1 MNRLFQNS
9 TNNGRTGYEL
19 TSAAPNGSLRTVYNV
34 TKGRKTIRPGMARL
48 AAGQQGVVFLAST
61 DRAGKHKIIIK
72 VSPKDKAFSLA
83 NQAARVEYNIQKA
96 LYKVAPR
103 HIPKPIK
110 FFDQEKFIPVSE
122 FKNRR
127 TDVFEYKKQMIMYTE
142 YAHGGTLKSWL
153 RKMGDRVTDK
163 VMADMIRQVIST
175 LKKIHTKYPEFR
187 HNDLHLG
194 NILVDDTG
202 KKIRYLLTD
211 FGLSRLTRRGSNPV
225 INAGSY
231 RSSGITNATS
241 YKYDLHYFLN
251 ALDSEITRG
260 LPQTESFLGR
270 MLQGSY
276 RGANTN
282 KVSAYR
288 LRNGASN
295 EGLPSFTEILR
306 DPFLSGK
313 PARSARAASVLSPS
327 VGAMFRTATPNA
339 NAADIASRA
348 LANIPG
354 VNISR
359 PSAANFMRMSPRS
372 RAAFFTRGRNRN
384 TSRAVVVRNVT
395 RTRGA
400 PVVRETLRRVAGN
413 TRFLNVRR
421 TAGPTNLT
429 ARTLTRPAARLEN
442 SPLRRAIARQIVQNA
457 INKISRSS
465 ANRPTSVRRTS
476 PAAAAAPSSANA
488 PRRREPIAAPTLR
501 ERTTMARAMRNARR
515 TAVTLSRARAGR
527 RLTPKQILNKYVNNM
542 NNLRTLTRRMLKT
555 KLTNSGVAAANAGR
569 HARNW
574 ETNWLA
580 TRTSVN
586 HAVSNLKKGKN
597 ITRRAYTNNVLPVA
611 HRRHA
616 ENLSKGTNGRVRKS
630 GTLLSSKK
638 KAELVAMARRHG
650 ISNANGMTKNMII
663 SALYG

>member
-34 TKGRKTIRPGMARL
+34 TKGLKTIRPGMARL

-61 DRAGKHKIIIK
+61 DRSGKHKIIIK
-72 VSPKDKAFSLA
+72 VSPKDNAFSAA

-96 LYKVAPR
+96 LYKIAPR

-110 FFDQEKFIPVSE
+110 FFDQNLFVPVSE

-127 TDVFEYKKQMIMYTE
+127 TDVFDYKKQMVMYTE

-163 VMADMIRQVIST
+163 VMADMIRQIIST

-202 KKIRYLLTD
+202 KKVRYLLTD
-211 FGLSRLTRRGSNPV
+211 FGLSRLTKRGSNPV

-251 ALDSEITRG
+251 ALDSEIRRG

-288 LRNGASN
+288 LKNGASN
-295 EGLPSFTEILR
+295 EGLPSFADILR
-306 DPFLSGK
+306 DPFLSGR

-354 VNISR
+354 VNITR

-384 TSRAVVVRNVT
+384 ASRTVMVRNVT

-400 PVVRETLRRVAGN
+400 PIVRETLRRVAGN

-421 TAGPTNLT
+421 TAGPANLT
-429 ARTLTRPAARLEN
+429 ARTLTRPAARISN
-442 SPLRRAIARQIVQNA
+442 SIERQYIVRQLVQNA
-457 INKISRSS
+457 INKASRSS
-465 ANRPTSVRRTS
+465 ANRATSVRRPS
-476 PAAAAAPSSANA
+476 PNAAPAANA
-488 PRRREPIAAPTLR
+488 PRRREPIVAMTAG
-501 ERTTMARAMRNARR
+501 ERAGLARGVRNARR
-515 TAVTLSRARAGR
+515 AAITESRARAGR
-527 RLTPKQILNKYVNNM
+527 RPTPKQILNKYVNNM

-555 KLTNSGVAAANAGR
+555 KLTNSGIAAANASR

-586 HAVSNLKKGKN
+586 HAVRNLKKGKN
-597 ITRRAYTNNVLPVA
+597 ITRRAYANNVLPVA

-616 ENLSKGTNGRVRKS
+616 ENLSKGTNGRVRK
-630 GTLLSSKK
+630 GKTLLSSKK
-638 KAELVAMARRHG
+638 KAELVTMARRHG
-650 ISNANGMTKNMII
+650 ITNANGMTKNMII
-663 SALYG
+663 SALYD

>member
-1 MNRLFQNS
+1 MNLLFQNS
-9 TNNGRTGYEL
+9 TNNGRTGYNL

-61 DRAGKHKIIIK
+61 DRAGKHKVIIK
-72 VSPKDKAFSLA
+72 VSPTDREFSA
-83 NQAARVEYNIQKA
+83 AKQVARVEYNIQKA
-96 LYKVAPR
+96 LYKISPR

-110 FFDQEKFIPVSE
+110 FFDHDRFIPVSE
-122 FKNRR
+122 FTNRR
-127 TDVFEYKKQMIMYTE
+127 PSIFDYNKQMVMYTE

-153 RKMGDRVTDK
+153 RKMGSRVTDK
-163 VMADMIRQVIST
+163 VMADMIRQIIST
-175 LKKIHTKYPEFR
+175 LKKIHSKYPEFR
-187 HNDLHLG
+187 HNDMHLG

-202 KKIRYLLTD
+202 KKVRYLLTD
-211 FGLSRLTRRGSNPV
+211 FGLSRLTKRGSNPV

-231 RSSGITNATS
+231 RNSGISNATS

-251 ALDSEITRG
+251 ALDSEIKRG

-270 MLQGSY
+270 MLPGSY

-282 KVSAYR
+282 KVAAYR
-288 LRNGASN
+288 LKNGASN
-295 EGLPSFTEILR
+295 EGLPSFTDILR
-306 DPFLSGK
+306 DPFLSGR
-313 PARSARAASVLSPS
+313 PARGARAASFTSPS
-327 VGAMFRTATPNA
+327 VGAIFRTATPNA

-354 VNISR
+354 VNITR

-400 PVVRETLRRVAGN
+400 PVVRNTLRRVAGN

-421 TAGPTNLT
+421 TAGAVDPT

-442 SPLRRAIARQIVQNA
+442 SPLRRAIARQMVQNA
-457 INKISRSS
+457 ISRIS
-465 ANRPTSVRRTS
+465 NRPTSVRRTS
-476 PAAAAAPSSANA
+476 PAAAAAPAANA

-501 ERTTMARAMRNARR
+501 ERTTMARAMRDARR

-542 NNLRTLTRRMLKT
+542 NNLRTLTRRMLKA
-555 KLTNSGVAAANAGR
+555 KLTSSGVAAANVNR

-586 HAVSNLKKGKN
+586 HAVRNLKKGKN
-597 ITRRAYTNNVLPVA
+597 ITRRAYANYVLPVA
-611 HRRHA
+611 HRRHT
-616 ENLSKGTNGRVRKS
+616 ENLSKGKNGRVRK
-630 GTLLSSKK
+630 GKALLSSKK
-638 KAELVAMARRHG
+638 KDELVAIARRHG
-650 ISNANGMTKNMII
+650 ISNANSMTKNMII
-663 SALYG
+663 SALYD

>member
-72 VSPKDKAFSLA
+72 VSPKDKAYSTT

-110 FFDQEKFIPVSE
+110 FFDQDRFIPVSE

-127 TDVFEYKKQMIMYTE
+127 TDVFDYKKQMVMYTE
-142 YAHGGTLKSWL
+142 YAHGGTLKSWM
-153 RKMGDRVTDK
+153 RKMGDRITDK
-163 VMADMIRQVIST
+163 VMADLIRQVIGT

-194 NILVDDTG
+194 NVLVDDTG
-202 KKIRYLLTD
+202 KKVRYLLTD
-211 FGLSRLTRRGSNPV
+211 FGLSRLTKRGSNPV

-241 YKYDLHYFLN
+241 AKYDAHYFLN

-260 LPQTESFLGR
+260 LPQTQAFLGR
-270 MLQGSY
+270 MLPGSY

-288 LRNGASN
+288 LKNGASN
-295 EGLPSFTEILR
+295 EGLPSFTDILR
-306 DPFLSGK
+306 DPFLSGR

-354 VNISR
+354 VNITR

-384 TSRAVVVRNVT
+384 ASRAVVVRNVT

-400 PVVRETLRRVAGN
+400 PVVRNTLRRVAGN

-421 TAGPTNLT
+421 TAGPANLT
-429 ARTLTRPAARLEN
+429 ARTLTRPAERNKSAE
-442 SPLRRAIARQIVQNA
+442 RRYIVSKLVQNA
-457 INKISRSS
+457 INKAVRSPP

-476 PAAAAAPSSANA
+476 PGAAAAA
-488 PRRREPIAAPTLR
+488 PRRREPVPEPTLR

-515 TAVTLSRARAGR
+515 TAVTQSRARAGR
-527 RLTPKQILNKYVNNM
+527 RPTPKQILNKYVNNM

-555 KLTNSGVAAANAGR
+555 KLTNSGVTAANANR

-574 ETNWLA
+574 EANWLA

-586 HAVSNLKKGKN
+586 HAVRNLKKGKN

-611 HRRHA
+611 HRRHT
-616 ENLSKGTNGRVRKS
+616 ENLSKGTNGRVRK
-630 GTLLSSKK
+630 GRVLLSGKK
-638 KAELVAMARRHG
+638 KAELVTMARRHG
-650 ISNANGMTKNMII
+650 ITGANSMTKDMII
-663 SALYG
+663 AALYG

>member
-48 AAGQQGVVFLAST
+48 ASGQQGVVFLAST
-61 DRAGKHKIIIK
+61 DPAGKRKIIIK
-72 VSPKDKAFSLA
+72 VSPTDKEFSA
-83 NQAARVEYNIQKA
+83 SKNQVARVEYNIQKA

-110 FFDQEKFIPVSE
+110 FFDQQLFVPISA
-122 FKNRR
+122 FTNRR
-127 TDVFEYKKQMIMYTE
+127 TSIFNYSKQMVMYTE

-153 RKMGDRVTDK
+153 RKMGDRITDK
-163 VMADMIRQVIST
+163 VMADIIRQVIGT
-175 LKKIHTKYPEFR
+175 LKKIHAKYPEFR

-202 KKIRYLLTD
+202 KKVRLLLTD
-211 FGLSRLTRRGSNPV
+211 FGLSRLTKHGSNPV

-231 RSSGITNATS
+231 RNSGISNSTS
-241 YKYDLHYFLN
+241 YKYDAHYFLN
-251 ALDSEITRG
+251 AIDSEIKHG

-288 LRNGASN
+288 LKNGASN
-295 EGLPSFTEILR
+295 AGLPSFTDILK

-313 PARSARAASVLSPS
+313 PARSATRAASFTSPS

-354 VNISR
+354 VSISR

-372 RAAFFTRGRNRN
+372 RAAFFTRGRSRN
-384 TSRAVVVRNVT
+384 ASRAVVVRNVT

-400 PVVRETLRRVAGN
+400 NVVRETLRRVAGN

-421 TAGPTNLT
+421 TTGAVDPT
-429 ARTLTRPAARLEN
+429 ARTLTRPAERISN
-442 SPLRRAIARQIVQNA
+442 SATRRYIVSKLVQNA
-457 INKISRSS
+457 INKAVRSPPV
-465 ANRPTSVRRTS
+465 NRPTSGRRTS
-476 PAAAAAPSSANA
+476 PGAAPAA
-488 PRRREPIAAPTLR
+488 PRRVPLPEITAR
-501 ERTTMARAMRNARR
+501 ERTGLARGVRNARR
-515 TAVTLSRARAGR
+515 TAVTESRARAGR
-527 RLTPKQILNKYVNNM
+527 RPTPKQILNKYVNNM

-555 KLTNSGVAAANAGR
+555 KLTNSGVAAANASR

-574 ETNWLA
+574 EANWLT

-586 HAVSNLKKGKN
+586 HAVRNLKKGKN
-597 ITRRAYTNNVLPVA
+597 ITRRAYANNVLPVA

-616 ENLSKGTNGRVRKS
+616 ENLSKGTNGRVRK
-630 GTLLSSKK
+630 GKVLLSGKK
-638 KAELVAMARRHG
+638 KSELVAMARRHG
-650 ISNANGMTKNMII
+650 ITGANSMTKDMII
-663 SALYG
+663 ATLYG

>member
-9 TNNGRTGYEL
+9 TNNGRTGYNL

-72 VSPKDKAFSLA
+72 VSPKDKAFSA
-83 NQAARVEYNIQKA
+83 AKQVARVEYNIQKA
-96 LYKVAPR
+96 LYKISPR

-110 FFDQEKFIPVSE
+110 FFDHDRFIPVSE
-122 FKNRR
+122 FTNRR
-127 TDVFEYKKQMIMYTE
+127 PSIFDYNKQMVMYTE

-153 RKMGDRVTDK
+153 RKMGSRVTDK
-163 VMADMIRQVIST
+163 VMADLIRQVIST

-202 KKIRYLLTD
+202 KKVRYLLTD

-231 RSSGITNATS
+231 RNSGISNTTS

-251 ALDSEITRG
+251 ALDSEIKRG

-270 MLQGSY
+270 MLPGSY

-282 KVSAYR
+282 KVAAYR
-288 LRNGASN
+288 LKNGASN
-295 EGLPSFTEILR
+295 EGLPSFTDILR
-306 DPFLSGK
+306 DPFLSGR
-313 PARSARAASVLSPS
+313 PARAARAVSFTSPS

-354 VNISR
+354 VNITR

-400 PVVRETLRRVAGN
+400 PVVRNTLRRVAGN

-421 TAGPTNLT
+421 TAGPANLT

-442 SPLRRAIARQIVQNA
+442 SPLRRAIARQMVQNA
-457 INKISRSS
+457 ISRIS
-465 ANRPTSVRRTS
+465 NRPTSVRRTS
-476 PAAAAAPSSANA
+476 PAAAAAPSPANA

-542 NNLRTLTRRMLKT
+542 NNLRTLTRRMLKA
-555 KLTNSGVAAANAGR
+555 KLTSSGVAAANVNR

-586 HAVSNLKKGKN
+586 HAVRNLKKGKN
-597 ITRRAYTNNVLPVA
+597 ITKRAYANNVLPVA
-611 HRRHA
+611 HRRHT
-616 ENLSKGTNGRVRKS
+616 ENLSKGTNGRVRK
-630 GTLLSSKK
+630 GKALLSSKK
-638 KAELVAMARRHG
+638 KTELVAMARRHG
-650 ISNANGMTKNMII
+650 ISNANSMTKNMII
-663 SALYG
+663 SALYD